1 VRGRETLTKLF
12 PFSCSSKGSLFHSL
26 GHMFLFGITTIIF
39 LLATTVIVVGTPLT
53 SQRIPNM
60 IKFIDPTSVIGTWS
74 PHELDVVVGIL
85 ATITRLNARFFFFP
99 SGFLAVE

>member
-1 VRGRETLTKLF
+1 
-12 PFSCSSKGSLFHSL
+12 
-26 GHMFLFGITTIIF
+26 MFLFGITTIIF